1 VSGDPYCGSPQS
13 PFEALWQTDS
23 VARIH

>member
-13 PFEALWQTDS
+13 PFEALWQTYS
-23 VARIH
+23 VARTH